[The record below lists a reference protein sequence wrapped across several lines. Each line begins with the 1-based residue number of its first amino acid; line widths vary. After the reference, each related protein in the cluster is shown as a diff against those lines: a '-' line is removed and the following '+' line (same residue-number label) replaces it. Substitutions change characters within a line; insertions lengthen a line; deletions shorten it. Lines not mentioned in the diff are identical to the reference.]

1 MVPPFTKQLHP
12 VFLPAMQACNV
23 KLMCTARANLRE
35 ECRHPPSPHQGYTKS
50 AVSLALHSQQFVICY
65 CLVISLLLHHSL
77 SKFVYITHPQWCTP
91 YKKKPGSVPAVHL
104 AVNIL
109 EKRKQKDIVG
119 GQVIME
125 ATLFYQITP

>member
-1 MVPPFTKQLHP
+1 MLLLSHK
-12 VFLPAMQACNV
+12 
-23 KLMCTARANLRE
+23 
-35 ECRHPPSPHQGYTKS
+35 PPSSSFPFKICLHYTS
-50 AVSLALHSQQFVICY
+50 SVVH
-65 CLVISLLLHHSL
+65 
-77 SKFVYITHPQWCTP
+77 P